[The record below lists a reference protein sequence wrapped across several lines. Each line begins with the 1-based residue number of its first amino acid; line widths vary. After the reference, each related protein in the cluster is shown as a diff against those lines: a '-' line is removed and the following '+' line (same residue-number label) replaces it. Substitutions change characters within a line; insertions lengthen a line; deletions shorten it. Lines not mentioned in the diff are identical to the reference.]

1 MSDKARSVF
10 LIVFCQV
17 SAMTLWFSASS
28 ASASLLEKGAISG
41 QQAGLL
47 TGAVQLGFVA
57 GTLVSAWFGL
67 PDRPDPRRLFAI
79 CALAG
84 AAANLSLLATGF
96 DNAATI
102 VLRFVTGAM
111 LAGVYP
117 VGMKL
122 AAGWA
127 ERSVGLMIGTLVGA
141 LTLGSALPH
150 LFGALNG
157 LEWRTTIIVSSVCG
171 ALSALVVLFT
181 RLGPAHRSAPRFVP
195 GEAWRELRRPAVLLA
210 NAGYL
215 GHMWELYAMW
225 AWIGVFLTWGLA
237 EAGATIPTDPG
248 LLTFVV
254 IASGA
259 LGCVGA
265 GFLADRLGRTAVTMA
280 AMVTS
285 GLCAAVIG
293 LLPPA
298 GAVVLVAVA
307 VIWGIAVIADSAQF
321 SAAIAELSPPRLVG
335 SMLTLQ
341 TSAGFMLTFFAIQAL
356 PVLIDLLTWRYAF
369 AVLAIGPFLGTLAMW
384 RLRREPDAVLLA
396 GGKL

>member
-1 MSDKARSVF
+1 MSDKARSVA

-28 ASASLLEKGAISG
+28 ASASLLEAGEITG

-47 TGAVQLGFVA
+47 TGAVQLGFVT

-67 PDRPDPRRLFAI
+67 PDRLDPRRLFAA
-79 CALAG
+79 CALVG

-96 DNAATI
+96 DTALTI
-102 VLRFVTGAM
+102 ALRFLTGVA

-127 ERSVGLMIGTLVGA
+127 GRKVGLMIGTLVGA

-150 LFGALNG
+150 LFGALSG
-157 LEWRTTIIVSSVCG
+157 LEWRMTVAVSSLCG
-171 ALSALVVLFT
+171 VLAGVAILFAG
-181 RLGPAHRSAPRFVP
+181 LGPAHRTSPRFVP
-195 GEAWRELRRPAVLLA
+195 GEAWQELRRPALLLA

-237 EAGATIPTDPG
+237 EAGAAAAIQPG
-248 LLTFVV
+248 LLTFLV

-259 LGCVGA
+259 VGCIGA
-265 GFLADRLGRTAVTMA
+265 GFLADRFGRTAVTMA
-280 AMVTS
+280 AMVVS
-285 GLCAAVIG
+285 GLCAATIG

-298 GAVVLVAVA
+298 GAAVLIAVA
-307 VIWGIAVIADSAQF
+307 LVWGITIIADSAQF
-321 SAAIAELSPPRLVG
+321 SAAVAELSPPRLVG

-341 TSAGFMLTFFAIQAL
+341 TSAGFLLTFFAIQVM
-356 PVLIDLLTWRYAF
+356 PVLIDLLTWRFTF
-369 AVLAIGPFLGTLAMW
+369 AVLAVGPFLGTLAMW